1 MFSTHGTSF
10 LRDSSAD
17 IIVGLGYGSF
27 LEALGNLQRYPV
39 LSKRQKTQRTENPDC
54 SFGASGVGQ
63 TDVPGVLTGACGLEV
78 DDLKTLDSS

>member
-1 MFSTHGTSF
+1 M
-10 LRDSSAD
+10 
-17 IIVGLGYGSF
+17 
-27 LEALGNLQRYPV
+27 
-39 LSKRQKTQRTENPDC
+39 LSKHQKTQRPENPDC